1 MKINHNISA
10 LKANNVLN
18 RNDSSMSSSLEKL
31 TSGLKINNAADDPAG
46 MAISRKMRAQ
56 IKGLEKASQNA
67 ADGISVIQTAEGALE
82 EVSSCLQRM
91 NELSVQAANGIYSKE
106 DRNAIQ
112 LEIDQLNE
120 EIQRISEAT
129 EFNTKKL
136 LDGSV
141 DRKSYTDNLNVK
153 IISIADEVTSA
164 DNYRVTVEE
173 DARQAV
179 VLCNPMSANM
189 KAAEAIFKDAP
200 EEVHRNAAITINGE
214 TVLIEENDSLNEV
227 YEKIRDL
234 GSSIDV
240 NVFVTNLEVNMP
252 PDVDGD
258 GVVDPLLPNQYIED
272 TNDNGIIEPNDRVF
286 TVKDSTNGPEESARY
301 AVDQLSGD
309 GTTRQSLV
317 FVTEQYGS
325 NQEVTVSCDNEWL
338 ARQLGIWQY
347 KKDETGNI
355 MVDPETGKNVELQTL
370 EGDGIDAKVSINHED
385 NAFAKTSTVFSD
397 GKIVRVTDNA
407 GFEVRFEVE
416 PGTAKTNYVDGFADG
431 TPVPDWNGGTASDND
446 VDVNITILEAG
457 EMSLHIGAN
466 AYQTMNVTIPK
477 VTPKTLGVDI
487 VNIRTIQGAE
497 KAIDLVNEAI
507 IQLSTVRAKLG
518 AYENRLEH
526 AIANLDTANENMT
539 ESLSRIE
546 DTDMAEEMAK
556 YTQYNVLVQAGTSML
571 AQANERPQ
579 NVLSLLQ

>member
-10 LKANNVLN
+10 LKANNQLN
-18 RNDSSMSSSLEKL
+18 RSDSLMSSSLEKL
-31 TSGLKINNAADDPAG
+31 TSGFKINNAADDPAG

-91 NELSVQAANGIYSKE
+91 NELAVQAANGIYSKE

-164 DNYRVTVEE
+164 DNYKIVVEE

-179 VLCNPMSANM
+179 VLCNPMSTNI
-189 KAAEAIFKDAP
+189 KAADAIFGDVPKDVVP
-200 EEVHRNAAITINGE
+200 EIEKRAAITINGE
-214 TVLIEENDSLNEV
+214 TVLIEENDTMSQV

-240 NVFVTNLEVNMP
+240 NVFVTNIAGDINN
-252 PDVDGD
+252 DINGD
-258 GVVDPLLPNQYIED
+258 GLLDN
-272 TNDNGIIEPNDRVF
+272 NDMENFRVA
-286 TVKDSTNGPEESARY
+286 DDENGPETSARY
-301 AVDQLSGD
+301 AVDQLSETGNE
-309 GTTRQSLV
+309 RQALV
-317 FVTEQYGS
+317 FVSEQYGS
-325 NQEVTVSCDNEWL
+325 NQKVTVSCDNEWL
-338 ARQLGIWQY
+338 ARKLGIW
-347 KKDETGNI
+347 KIETDEQGNP
-355 MVDPETGKNVELQTL
+355 VLDANNNPKELQTI
-370 EGDGIDAKVSINHED
+370 EGDGIDAKVRLDHID
-385 NAFAKTSTVFSD
+385 NAFEETATVFAD
-397 GKIVRVTDNA
+397 GKIVRVTDNS
-407 GFEVRFEVE
+407 GFEIKFEVE
-416 PGTAKTNYVDGFADG
+416 PGTAGTKFEDTFAGGNPTIDDGGNAA
-431 TPVPDWNGGTASDND
+431 TND
-446 VDVNITILEAG
+446 VNVNITILEAG

-466 AYQTMNVTIPK
+466 AYQTMSVTIPK

-497 KAIDLVNEAI
+497 RAIDVVNEAI
-507 IQLSTVRAKLG
+507 IELSTIRAKLG

-526 AIANLDTANENMT
+526 AIANLDTSNENMT

-546 DTDMAEEMAK
+546 DTDMAAEMAK